1 MKKREIL
8 LLSGAMVASL
18 ALGGLAM
25 VSFRFGNQASLFGSR
40 GDVKNYV
47 LTLDSSNGALTG
59 EYASSTTTAKTQ
71 NNNPI
76 TIAYENGMGKTGYF
90 GQLKASSGLIY
101 NSTAISGIV
110 GITVNFELSGSGTN
124 PTLTTGSSSSPSTN
138 AVTITSGTRVAVGD
152 FNFFRIKA
160 NNRAVYIESIVI
172 DYVCDGKYGA
182 PVTEA
187 APSSLST
194 TGQTTHYFVG
204 DEFSYDG
211 TATVTYTDSNHETCT
226 PVVDTSNIDMNTAG
240 VYTVGLSYTVN
251 GGTVSTSYDI
261 TVDEIPSTTYRL
273 VTSVDQLH
281 AGSNYIISSVRSG
294 EGYIASH
301 SIKASY
307 YLDRVA
313 VTISDDKIVS
323 LDSDPYPAFELS
335 GSTGAWKFSYDG
347 QYLYDGGTSKYNNL
361 CYSDSGTAWSI
372 SVANTGVAN
381 ILSEY
386 GRYMEH
392 YADKSEFTSYK
403 TDTPQTLY
411 LFTDYVPVELN
422 LAKTATTLVAGHG
435 EDIAVTAE
443 EGATVTVSSLAPSIA
458 TASYTD
464 GKVSISAL
472 NAGNATINVTATKEG
487 ASVTK
492 TISVSVVEP
501 SLTLSANSL
510 RLVGNNK
517 VDSSITATASNF
529 YGDVEYSVSVPNAYS
544 SLLSASISNAGVI
557 TFQTGTISSEQAIP
571 VTVSAS
577 DGEANLQKEL
587 TVTVAPAEIK
597 SVTVTGSSHVL
608 IGEDIQLSANVV
620 KEGDLAT
627 TVTWSSEDSGIATV
641 SNSGLVHG
649 VAEGTVR
656 ITATSTVDGS
666 KSGFLDV
673 TVSAGQIN
681 SVTVTGSKT
690 SIKEE
695 ETLQL
700 SATVS
705 KTGVVSD
712 AVTWSTSD
720 ADTATVS
727 NTGLVTGVAAGS
739 VTITATSVAD
749 PSKSGTY
756 NIKVTRKTA
765 SSGVYTCNFE
775 SASGFSAGND
785 YQGTVNGTDTSAGA
799 TAINAGGIGWEIYS
813 GTWSTNSAISDSQ
826 SAQIRY
832 YTSSGNLG
840 YLKNTT
846 PIEGISNVSFKAKCG
861 ADMRVNYS
869 YSLDGNNWTDA
880 ATNRSLSTSA
890 STYNFDVPQASYF
903 RISVASATT
912 NKSALVI
919 DDINITYS
927 AEPTYPSSVSID
939 DTSVSIGG
947 SKVLTP
953 TFGGNP
959 NTKIMNWS
967 ITGDSDISVDQN
979 GRVSVAAGAQDG
991 DTATVTVKAQ
1001 SNAAGTA
1008 FVQDTATITAA
1019 LVQPDRWT
1027 ILVYMCGSS
1036 LEDGDTNGVGSYNV
1050 NDYGLATSDLEE
1062 IASTKASLPD
1072 DVNIVVEAGGAG
1084 KWKSTYSSVISA
1096 DKKNRFHLDKS
1107 SGWTADAGKGEGKF
1121 TKTNM
1126 ADGATF
1132 EDFLEW
1138 GLSEYPAEKT
1148 GLIVWNH
1155 GGAMGG
1161 CCNDNTPEVAM
1172 DDELLNSEAYSAFSE
1187 AFSNQGI
1194 SGKLDWIGYDC
1205 CLMEVQD
1212 IAEKNS
1218 HFFSYQV
1225 ASQELENGYGWDYDQ
1240 WLPNLYNNATTP
1252 TILTSI
1258 VDSFITSMGGA
1269 SKTGSDYDQ
1278 TLSWLD
1284 LSAMSAYKTA
1294 WEAMALY
1301 LKNSVVASSNKTS
1314 WINLIKGCKGFGGD
1328 DYNDDYVDSCV
1339 FDVKD
1344 FLNKVKANATFYKGD
1359 MSTLVTNVES
1369 AYGNLVKY
1377 SVAQKGAGN
1386 ANGLSM
1392 WYDVSHDSSMYSKY
1406 YAASETGFTNWR
1418 SLTTKYYGGE

>member
-8 LLSGAMVASL
+8 LLSGAIVASL
-18 ALGGLAM
+18 ALGGVAYGVGLHN
-25 VSFRFGNQASLFGSR
+25 GNASLFGKR
-40 GDVKNYV
+40 GNPTSYT
-47 LTLDSSNGALTG
+47 LTLDGENGKFTNGSYSDGETEDASNK
-59 EYASSTTTAKTQ
+59 TARTE
-71 NNNPI
+71 NGNPI
-76 TIAYENGMGKTGYF
+76 NVGYKQACKPDSNHSTYYA
-90 GQLKASSGLIY
+90 QLKASNGYLY
-101 NSTAISGIV
+101 NFTAISGIV
-110 GITVNFELSGSGTN
+110 SITVTFDLSSNDGSL
-124 PTLTTGSSSSPSTN
+124 TLTTGSSAKPATN
-138 AVTITSGTRVAVGD
+138 SLTITSGTPVAVGSLD
-152 FNFFRIKA
+152 YFKLA
-160 NNRAVYIESIVI
+160 AGSRAVWIKSIEIS
-172 DYVCDGKYGA
+172 YVCDGKYGD
-182 PVTEA
+182 P
-187 APSSLST
+187 
-194 TGQTTHYFVG
+194 
-204 DEFSYDG
+204 
-211 TATVTYTDSNHETCT
+211 
-226 PVVDTSNIDMNTAG
+226 
-240 VYTVGLSYTVN
+240 
-251 GGTVSTSYDI
+251 
-261 TVDEIPSTTYRL
+261 VDEIPGATYNL
-273 VTSVDQLH
+273 VTSTNQIA
-281 AGSNYIISSVRSG
+281 AGANYIIASAKNGSAQLVSTSVVTGNNAYWMQSV
-294 EGYIASH
+294 SQ
-301 SIKASY
+301 
-307 YLDRVA
+307 
-313 VTISDDKIVS
+313 TISDNHIFS
-323 LDSDPYPAFELS
+323 PEASPLPSFQLS
-335 GSTGAWKFSYDG
+335 GTAGAWKFGHNG
-347 QYLYDGGTSKYNNL
+347 QYLYDGGTYNNL
-361 CYSDSGTAWSI
+361 NYSNTGSTWSI
-372 SVANTGVAN
+372 SIGNNGTAQIISSGGHYVFYDGDHNDWSSKAVANSV
-381 ILSEY
+381 
-386 GRYMEH
+386 
-392 YADKSEFTSYK
+392 
-403 TDTPQTLY
+403 Y

-422 LAKTATTLVAGHG
+422 LSKNATTVNAGHS
-435 EDIAVTAE
+435 DTVNVTAE
-443 EGATVTVSSLAPSIA
+443 EGAVVTASSSNPSIA
-458 TASYTD
+458 TASYAD

-472 NAGNATINVTATKEG
+472 KAGNATINVTATKEG

-501 SLTLSANSL
+501 SLTLSANSI

-597 SVTVTGSSHVL
+597 SVTVSGSSHVL

-720 ADTATVS
+720 AHTATVS

-749 PSKSGTY
+749 PSKSGMY
-756 NIKVTRKTA
+756 NIKVTSKTA
-765 SSGVYTCNFE
+765 SSGVYTCKFE

-880 ATNRSLSTSA
+880 ATNQSLSTSA

-927 AEPTYPSSVSID
+927 AEPTYPSSVSIG
-939 DTSVSIGG
+939 DTSVTIGK

-953 TFGGNP
+953 TYGGSP
-959 NTKIMNWS
+959 NMKNLNWS
-967 ITGDSDISVDQN
+967 ISGDSDISVDQT
-979 GRVSVAAGAQDG
+979 GRVSVAAGAQEG
-991 DTATVTVKAQ
+991 DTATVTVRAQ

-1008 FVQDTATITAA
+1008 FVQGTATITAA

-1036 LEDGDTNGVGSYNV
+1036 LEDGDTNGTGAYSANSEGA
-1050 NDYGLATSDLEE
+1050 GLATSDLQE

-1084 KWKSTYSSVISA
+1084 QWKSTYSSVISA

-1107 SGWTADAGKGEGKF
+1107 AGWKADASKGEGKF
-1121 TKTNM
+1121 TKANM

-1138 GLSEYPAEKT
+1138 GLYEYPAERT

-1155 GGAMGG
+1155 GGAMMG
-1161 CCNDNTPEVAM
+1161 CCNDNTPEVKM
-1172 DDELLNSEAYSAFSE
+1172 NDELLNSEASAAFSE
-1187 AFSNQGI
+1187 AFANQGI

-1205 CLMEVQD
+1205 CLMQVQD

-1240 WLPNLYNNATTP
+1240 WLSNLYNNATTP

-1258 VDSFITSMGGA
+1258 VDSFIDSMDALSYEEGL
-1269 SKTGSDYDQ
+1269 DYDQ

-1294 WEAMALY
+1294 LEAMALY
-1301 LKNSVVASSNKTS
+1301 LENSVVTEGNKSS
-1314 WINLIKGCKGFGGD
+1314 WINLIQSCKSFAGD
-1328 DYNDDYVDSCV
+1328 EYIYYCV

-1359 MSTLVTNVES
+1359 MSTLVANVES

-1377 SVAQKGAGN
+1377 SVAQKDAGN

-1392 WYDVSHDSSMYSKY
+1392 WYDVSHNSSWYDVY
-1406 YAASETGFTNWR
+1406 YTEEETSFTNWR
-1418 SLTTKYYGGE
+1418 SLTRAYYGG

>member
-47 LTLDSSNGALTG
+47 LTLDAENGRIAPAGSGYQAGTTNAARTENGNPIEIGYSDVLG
-59 EYASSTTTAKTQ
+59 VNNEYAQVAKS
-71 NNNPI
+71 
-76 TIAYENGMGKTGYF
+76 GGY
-90 GQLKASSGLIY
+90 IY
-101 NSTAISGIV
+101 NVSPISGIV
-110 GITVNFELSGSGTN
+110 YITVDYTSAASL
-124 PTLTTGSSSSPSTN
+124 TLTTGSSSNPSGN
-138 AVTITSGTRVAVGD
+138 SVTIASGTKVSVGD
-152 FNFFRIKA
+152 FSYFKLTTGSKY
-160 NNRAVYIESIVI
+160 AVIHSIEIG
-172 DYVCDGKYGA
+172 YVCDGKYGD

-194 TGQTTHYFVG
+194 TGQTTHYYVG

-211 TATVTYTDSNHETCT
+211 TATVTYTDSNHETCI

-251 GGTVSTSYDI
+251 GGTVSTSYEI

-294 EGYIASH
+294 AGYIASH

-335 GSTGAWKFSYDG
+335 GSTGAWKFSYDD

-422 LAKTATTLVAGHG
+422 LAKTATTLVVGHG

-458 TASYTD
+458 TASYAN

-472 NAGNATINVTATKEG
+472 KAGNATINVTATKEG

-544 SLLSASISNAGVI
+544 ALLSASISNAGVI

-571 VTVSAS
+571 VTVSAT

-627 TVTWSSEDSGIATV
+627 TVTWSSQDSGIATV

-649 VAEGTVR
+649 IAEGTVR

-681 SVTVTGSKT
+681 SVTVTGGSTKV
-690 SIKEE
+690 KEGQ
-695 ETLQL
+695 TLQL
-700 SATVS
+700 TATVS

-712 AVTWSTSD
+712 AVTWSSSSE
-720 ADTATVS
+720 AVATVS
-727 NTGLVTGVAAGS
+727 SSGLVTGVSAGS
-739 VTITATSVAD
+739 ATITATSVAD
-749 PSKSGTY
+749 PSKFGTY
-756 NIKVTRKTA
+756 NIQVTDSSAVTQEVTISIANPITNDSTELSDANALSALTSGDPSVTISSA
-765 SSGVYTCNFE
+765 SSTKIFGAANHALRLGSSKAAGVLTITFGE
-775 SASGFSAGND
+775 GHII
-785 YQGTVNGTDTSAGA
+785 QGVKLGA
-799 TAINAGGIGWEIYS
+799 TAYNTDSPTISVSTGAGKS
-813 GTWSTNSAISDSQ
+813 GTVTPANAATGLSWASEENESTTLTIESATNSNC
-826 SAQIRY
+826 RFY
-832 YTSSGNLG
+832 LSSITLV
-840 YLKNTT
+840 
-846 PIEGISNVSFKAKCG
+846 VSTVEK
-861 ADMRVNYS
+861 Y
-869 YSLDGNNWTDA
+869 
-880 ATNRSLSTSA
+880 
-890 STYNFDVPQASYF
+890 
-903 RISVASATT
+903 
-912 NKSALVI
+912 
-919 DDINITYS
+919 
-927 AEPTYPSSVSID
+927 PTSVSID
-939 DTSVSIGG
+939 DTSVTIGG

-953 TFGGNP
+953 TYGGNP
-959 NTKIMNWS
+959 NVKNLNWS
-967 ITGDSDISVDQN
+967 ITGDSDISVDQT
-979 GRVSVAAGAQDG
+979 GRVSVAAGAQEG
-991 DTATVTVKAQ
+991 DTATVTVRAQ
-1001 SNAAGTA
+1001 SNAAGTD

-1036 LEDGDTNGVGSYNV
+1036 LEDGDTYGTGAYDTSNG
-1050 NDYGLATSDLEE
+1050 GLATSDLQE

-1107 SGWTADAGKGEGKF
+1107 SGWIADAGKGEGKF
-1121 TKTNM
+1121 TKANM

-1138 GLSEYPAEKT
+1138 GLSEYPAERT

-1161 CCNDNTPEVAM
+1161 CCNDNTPEVRM

-1187 AFSNQGI
+1187 AFANQSI

-1225 ASQELENGYGWDYDQ
+1225 ASQELENGYGWDYDE

-1301 LKNSVVASSNKTS
+1301 LKNSVVTSSNKTS

-1328 DYNDDYVDSCV
+1328 DYNDDYVDYCV

-1344 FLNKVKANATFYKGD
+1344 FLNKVKVNATFYKDD

-1369 AYGNLVKY
+1369 AYANLVKY

-1406 YAASETGFTNWR
+1406 YTANETSFTNWR
-1418 SLTTKYYGGE
+1418 SLTTTYYGGE